1 MRSEF
6 QHLIAGVAGLAAA
19 GALLAPGLCMA
30 QSLAYAD
37 PAAARW
43 TAAVERRLDRAL
55 AFPAQVVREH
65 GVAEVGFRVDA
76 AGQLSGVH
84 LERSSGSA
92 TLDGAALAAAE
103 RLGPLPPAPAFV
115 QARRV
120 VVRAEFQPS
129 GRRAERPAL
138 NSTTSALRARGA
150 SAQYASR

>member
-6 QHLIAGVAGLAAA
+6 EHLVAGFAGIAAA

-30 QSLAYAD
+30 QSLADAD

-55 AFPAQVVREH
+55 AFPAQVREH
-65 GVAEVGFRVDA
+65 GVAEVTFRVDA
-76 AGQLSGVH
+76 AGRLCGVQ

-92 TLDGAALAAAE
+92 TLDRAALDATG

-120 VVRAEFQPS
+120 VVRAEFQPD
-129 GRRAERPAL
+129 GRRALRPAL
-138 NSTTSALRARGA
+138 NSTRSALRARGA
-150 SAQYASR
+150 FAQYAKR